1 MRSLTL
7 LRHAK
12 SSWDDESLD
21 DFHRPL
27 NDRGRGAA
35 RAMGKHLASAGAK
48 FDLILASPAQ
58 RVVETLEGLAAGGWE
73 PGPVEFLPAIYHAST
88 RDILEMIRSAPDQVQ
103 RLMLVGHNPALGML
117 ALQLSEEDEE
127 GLRAAVSAKYPTGAL
142 ADIALDIESWNEAGP
157 QCGRLTGFTPPRS
170 LPGG

>member
-27 NDRGRGAA
+27 NERGERAA
-35 RAMGKHLASAGAK
+35 RAMGKHLAAKGAK
-48 FDLILASPAQ
+48 FDLILASPAR
-58 RVVETLEGLAAGGWE
+58 RVVETLECLAEGGWD
-73 PGPVEFLPAIYHAST
+73 PKPVRYDQAIYHGST
-88 RDILEMIRSAPDQVQ
+88 GGLLEIVRSTADDVR

-117 ALQLSEEDEE
+117 ALQLAEEDEE

-142 ADIALDIESWNEAGP
+142 AEMALDIESWDDAAP
-157 QCGRLTGFTPPRS
+157 QCGRLVAFTPPRS

>member
-27 NDRGRGAA
+27 NDRGRRSAK
-35 RAMGKHLASAGAK
+35 AMGKHLAARNAR

-58 RVVETLEGLAAGGWE
+58 RVVETLKGLEAGGWE
-73 PGPVEFLPAIYHAST
+73 TRPAQFDPEIYHAST
-88 RDILEMIRSAPDQVQ
+88 RDLLEMVRAAPDKVR
-103 RLMLVGHNPALGML
+103 RLMLVGHNPVLGML
-117 ALQLSEEDEE
+117 ALQLSGEDNE
-127 GLRAAVSAKYPTGAL
+127 GLRAQVAENYPTGAL
-142 ADIALDIESWNEAGP
+142 AEIALDIENWSEAGP
-157 QCGRLTGFTPPRS
+157 GCGRLVEFTVPRS
-170 LPGG
+170 LPGT

>member
-27 NDRGRGAA
+27 NDRGRRAA
-35 RAMGKHLASAGAK
+35 QAMGRHLAAKGAQ
-48 FDLILASPAQ
+48 FDLVLASPAQ

-73 PGPVEFLPAIYHAST
+73 AGPVEFDPAIYHAST
-88 RDILEMIRSAPDQVQ
+88 RDLLEMVRTAPGKVQ
-103 RLMLVGHNPALGML
+103 RLMLVGHNPVLGML
-117 ALQLSEEDEE
+117 ALQLSEDDGE
-127 GLRAAVSAKYPTGAL
+127 GLRAQVAENYPTGAL
-142 ADIALDIESWNEAGP
+142 AEIALDIEGWGNAGP
-157 QCGRLTGFTPPRS
+157 QCGRLVEFTLPRS
-170 LPGG
+170 LPGA